1 MNDEKQLR
9 RNHIRDF
16 LLFLG
21 EEKDVFLY
29 GDGKVLFSAPLI
41 TEHLETLA
49 LETVAAKGM
58 AVGSAE
64 AEVSQ
69 VEIDADLAEVIYKA
83 EGEL

>member
-1 MNDEKQLR
+1 MKTERQLR
-9 RNHIRDF
+9 DRYIFDF
-16 LLFLG
+16 LFFLSQ
-21 EEKDVFLY
+21 EKDTYLY
-29 GDGKVLFSAPLI
+29 CDGDIMPSAPLI

-69 VEIDADLAEVIYKA
+69 EDVNADLATDIYKA
-83 EGEL
+83 DKAV

>member
-1 MNDEKQLR
+1 MKTERQLR
-9 RNHIRDF
+9 DRYIFDF
-16 LLFLG
+16 LFFLSQ
-21 EEKDVFLY
+21 EKDTY
-29 GDGKVLFSAPLI
+29 LFCNGGIVSSAPLI

-69 VEIDADLAEVIYKA
+69 EEIDADLAEVIYKA
-83 EGEL
+83 EGEV